1 MKEYV
6 ILCYQITQGS
16 ADNISEVAVF
26 YSLEKAKAYWEKNAA
41 SLQDSGHAWSGLREY
56 HLTLLQN
63 GEYLNAETEGPLLTS
78 AAFGGEP
85 PVRKIPR

>member
-26 YSLEKAKAYWEKNAA
+26 DSLDKAKAYWKANAA
-41 SLQDSGHAWSGLREY
+41 TLQDSGHAWSGLTEY
-56 HLTLLQN
+56 HLTLLLN
-63 GEYLNAETEGPLLTS
+63 GEYLDAETEGPLQTS
-78 AAFGGEP
+78 ASFGGEP
-85 PVRKIPR
+85 PIRKIAR

>member
-26 YSLEKAKAYWEKNAA
+26 DSLDKAKAYWKVNAA
-41 SLQDSGHAWSGLREY
+41 TLQDSGHAWSGLSIILPYCKMGNIWMLKQKALCRP
-56 HLTLLQN
+56 QQ
-63 GEYLNAETEGPLLTS
+63 PLVANLRY
-78 AAFGGEP
+78 E
-85 PVRKIPR
+85 K